1 VEVLMDPELESQ
13 GIGSLPQQAPA
24 KLPRIPSR
32 EVYGATLDAVGQI
45 APEAV
50 NEYRGA
56 MRTAMSDVEI
66 SPQMVDI
73 LIAMFEYLVEHKDE
87 YQQIVATLVE
97 NGIVP
102 PSMLPDQFDQ
112 TYIGTRLA
120 ALHELKQDT
129 AERSMPMEGM
139 PMAQGGLADVTK
151 YLQSQG
157 RGGDTIL
164 AHINPEEAELLKA
177 FGGSGAINPNTG
189 LPEFK
194 TIFERAFDANTYSGG
209 ARKISNALADIDDGL
224 HKVVASPIG
233 RLVATIGL
241 TMIGVPPWL
250 ASAGLTAYSGG
261 SLKDVLISGA
271 MGYLGSGGTVM
282 GVSPLGEIAKFMPG
296 SAGSLLNS
304 SLASG
309 TLGMGA
315 GLLQGQS
322 LGEALKSGAMAGA
335 QTAGLQGLGLAA
347 PNPNAAPSDYQTL
360 ESLISAKGY
369 DAGGNNAPQYVN
381 GELVP
386 GGGFP
391 SGPNPNVPQF
401 MQGQQTSGPISEI
414 GGIPPAGQLGI
425 GKDPSITP
433 ARAIE
438 LQQQYGLSPL
448 TAEQYGAPPN
458 PNAAPR
464 VWKTPIPT
472 TPGASDAAPAAQAP
486 STTPSGN
493 FYLGANEG
501 LNPAGARVSAPGDSS
516 IISRAADFYKTPSF
530 ESFGKIFS
538 DPNATTMI
546 GKYGPGAAAVL
557 GATALAGGFKS
568 EPAKTNPAF
577 NSSYTGLDYKR
588 DNPQLF
594 GGDLRAGQFSS
605 RTPIGVPT
613 GNMYFGGIPV
623 PQINAPMLPTYNSGP
638 VLGRARGG
646 NVDFPRKIG
655 QIDGPGTATSDS
667 IPAMLSDGEFVF
679 TAKAVRNAGGGSRR
693 KGAAKM
699 YKLMKSL
706 ENGPLGSK

>member
-1 VEVLMDPELESQ
+1 MDPELESQ

-24 KLPRIPSR
+24 KLPRIPSG
-32 EVYGATLDAVGQI
+32 EVYDATVDAVGQI
-45 APEAV
+45 APEAA
-50 NEYRGA
+50 NQYRGA
-56 MRTAMSDVEI
+56 MRAAMSDVEI
-66 SPQMVDI
+66 PPKVADI
-73 LIAMFEYLVEHKDE
+73 LIAMFEYLIEHKDQYE
-87 YQQIVATLVE
+87 QIVSTLVE

-102 PSMLPDQFDQ
+102 PSMLPDHFDE

-120 ALHELKQDT
+120 ALHELKKDT

-139 PMAQGGLADVTK
+139 PMAHGGLANATQ

-157 RGGDTIL
+157 RNGDTML
-164 AHINPEEAELLKA
+164 AHITPEEAQLLKA
-177 FGGSGAINPNTG
+177 FGGSGSINPQTG
-189 LPEFK
+189 LPEFFNPLQELK
-194 TIFERAFDANTYSGG
+194 NLGRS
-209 ARKISNALADIDDGL
+209 ISNGLAKVDDGL
-224 HKVVASPIG
+224 HKVVKSPVGKLI
-233 RLVATIGL
+233 ATIGL

-261 SLKDVLISGA
+261 SLKDVLVAGA
-271 MGYLGSGGTVM
+271 MGYIGSGGTVM
-282 GVSPLGEIAKFMPG
+282 GINPLNEISQFVAPF
-296 SAGSLLNS
+296 AG
-304 SLASG
+304 AQG
-309 TLGMGA
+309 TLMNTALTSGA
-315 GLLQGQS
+315 LGTGVGLLRGQG
-322 LGEALKSGAMAGA
+322 LGEALKSGVMAGA
-335 QTAGLQGLGLAA
+335 QSAALQGLGRA
-347 PNPNAAPSDYQTL
+347 NPTNAEPKSLQTF
-360 ESLISAKGY
+360 ESLSPNSY
-369 DAGGNNAPQYVN
+369 SLSGNQ
-381 GELVP
+381 
-386 GGGFP
+386 
-391 SGPNPNVPQF
+391 SPQF
-401 MQGQQTSGPISEI
+401 MQGEQTSGPVSEI
-414 GGIPPAGQLGI
+414 GGIPPAEQLEPLGV
-425 GKDPSITP
+425 GKDPTLTP
-433 ARAIE
+433 AKAVE
-438 LQQQYGLSPL
+438 LKNLYKLHDV

-458 PNAAPR
+458 PDAAPR
-464 VWKTPIPT
+464 VWKTSIPT
-472 TPGASDAAPAAQAP
+472 TPGASDAAPAAQAPSQAAVPMAQAP

-568 EPAKTNPAF
+568 QPAKTDPLYK
-577 NSSYTGLDYKR
+577 STYTGLDYKN
-588 DNPQLF
+588 DHPELF
-594 GGDLRAGQFSS
+594 RGSLRAGQFSS
-605 RTPIGVPT
+605 NVPIGVPT
-613 GNMYFGGIPV
+613 GNNYFGGIPI

-638 VLGRARGG
+638 VMGRAHGG

-693 KGAAKM
+693 AGAAKM